1 MKKVCKYP
9 QLTPTGL
16 PTKKIARFCI
26 LFQASKWKKCRQAGQ
41 HCDFHYAFT
50 NLPLPK
56 RPDSLSQNFKFLICQ
71 IFLNLI

>member
-1 MKKVCKYP
+1 MYLYDESLQIPTPDRHGPANKK
-9 QLTPTGL
+9 T
-16 PTKKIARFCI
+16 ARFCI

-41 HCDFHYAFT
+41 NFDFHYAFT

-71 IFLNLI
+71 IF